1 MESDERNQYG
11 EESRLTASRW
21 DGQSSVPRHQE
32 DMAVSHLNNQ
42 TINSLDYG
50 RRKQNL
56 KPQVKPVED
65 DEDEVDSSA
74 LSTSRRANRD
84 VLSNLCDKI
93 QSVQGLMN
101 GHVRNI
107 FNLEDFVEPI
117 YEDENIGESDS

>member
-1 MESDERNQYG
+1 MEDE
-11 EESRLTASRW
+11 
-21 DGQSSVPRHQE
+21 
-32 DMAVSHLNNQ
+32 
-42 TINSLDYG
+42 
-50 RRKQNL
+50 
-56 KPQVKPVED
+56 
-65 DEDEVDSSA
+65 EDEVDSSA

-117 YEDENIGESDS
+117 YEGENTGESDSQAPDKSLVEPRYRLLPKK